1 MWPLLL
7 RGLLVGAAGY
17 ALLKL
22 AEYVADQQDET
33 VTKPIVEEEKRK
45 RGMDGYVIWADKPTC
60 YGTIFTEAELKA
72 MAAGYNNFTYDSE
85 EKALKVGRT

>member
-22 AEYVADQQDET
+22 AEYVAEQQNDS
-33 VTKPIVEEEKRK
+33 VTKPILDEEKRK
-45 RGMDGYVIWADKPTC
+45 RGLEYVIWADKPTC
-60 YGTIFTEAELKA
+60 YGTMFTEDELKA
-72 MAAGYNNFTYDSE
+72 MAGYGNFTYDPE
-85 EKALKVGRT
+85 ERALRINATK